1 MLKIG
6 ILGYGKMGKA
16 IEDVATKQGI
26 EIVWRIGHSNMHELT
41 TDLLRKADV
50 AIEFSSP
57 EAAFDHVL
65 KCLEAG
71 VPVVSGTTGWND
83 KLPEAQAYCQTKDGA
98 LLWSSNFSIGVNVF
112 FAVNR
117 YLAKLMSDR
126 PEYQPTITETHHIHK
141 LDAPSGTAITLAN
154 ELIHQLPRISSY
166 QLFNPNA
173 SEMSTGGVLPVTA
186 IRSGEIPGTHLVQWH
201 SDVDDISIEH
211 RAHSRAGFAW
221 GAVAAA
227 RWIVD
232 KRGVYSMEDL
242 LNIQ

>member
-26 EIVWRIGHSNMHELT
+26 EIVWRIGHSNKHELT

-83 KLPEAQAYCQTKDGA
+83 KLPEAQ
-98 LLWSSNFSIGVNVF
+98 
-112 FAVNR
+112 
-117 YLAKLMSDR
+117 
-126 PEYQPTITETHHIHK
+126 
-141 LDAPSGTAITLAN
+141 GTAKPRMVHSFGPPISALASMFSSPSTDTSPN
-154 ELIHQLPRISSY
+154 SCPTGRNTSQRSLKRTISTNSTPRVEQPLPW
-166 QLFNPNA
+166 QTN
-173 SEMSTGGVLPVTA
+173 
-186 IRSGEIPGTHLVQWH
+186 
-201 SDVDDISIEH
+201 
-211 RAHSRAGFAW
+211 
-221 GAVAAA
+221 
-227 RWIVD
+227 
-232 KRGVYSMEDL
+232 
-242 LNIQ
+242 